1 PLQRAIRDR
10 AAAAPG
16 FEAKRPARPTRLR
29 RVIGDGIPGGVA
41 DDEAGELPPA
51 ARGAVFDNPKPG
63 VRPGSLP
70 RRGIDSETRL
80 MEWAQ
85 HGRSWRPPMVARP
98 LCCQSH
104 QADLQLPLALLN
116 RQRSRL

>member
-1 PLQRAIRDR
+1 MQRFRADISEGRPQLPGCFPGTKAGEGDPQVAGPVGCPDEIPLQRAIRDR
-10 AAAAPG
+10 AAAATG

-29 RVIGDGIPGGVA
+29 RVIGDGVPGGVA

-70 RRGIDSETRL
+70 RRG
-80 MEWAQ
+80 
-85 HGRSWRPPMVARP
+85 
-98 LCCQSH
+98 
-104 QADLQLPLALLN
+104 
-116 RQRSRL
+116 